1 MPNHA
6 RPLNHHRHRHHYQH
20 DHHPPLIKLYTGCTR
35 LNVTN
40 PPPPPPR
47 HSNPLWPLHVW
58 LRKTISS
65 DIIDVTDVI
74 VIKLLACEGPLCHR
88 AVWWIIV
95 KVIACWCFMEGLYVN
110 AQVSASRVGWPARL
124 THKRSGWRFLISRE
138 KKWRWGHFFDNTTLP
153 FLFTFKFSFPG
164 AYGCQKTSE
173 INSRQFWT

>member
-6 RPLNHHRHRHHYQH
+6 RPLNNHRHRHHYQH

-40 PPPPPPR
+40 PPPH

-74 VIKLLACEGPLCHR
+74 VIKLLACEGPLCLR

-110 AQVSASRVGWPARL
+110 AQVSASRVGWPARQVPHTL
-124 THKRSGWRFLISRE
+124 THKRSGWRFFISRE
-138 KKWRWGHFFDNTTLP
+138 KKVEVGSLFWWHN
-153 FLFTFKFSFPG
+153 FTFPI
-164 AYGCQKTSE
+164 Y
-173 INSRQFWT
+173 I

>member
-6 RPLNHHRHRHHYQH
+6 ESPSSSLSARPSSSTHKAIHWLHAVKCHK
-20 DHHPPLIKLYTGCTR
+20 PSF
-35 LNVTN
+35 
-40 PPPPPPR
+40 PPPR

-74 VIKLLACEGPLCHR
+74 VIKLLACEGPLCLR

-110 AQVSASRVGWPARL
+110 AQVIASRVGWPARQVPRTL
-124 THKRSGWRFLISRE
+124 THKPSGWRFLISRE
-138 KKWRWGHFFDNTTLP
+138 KKSGGGVT
-153 FLFTFKFSFPG
+153 FLITQLYLSYLHLSS
-164 AYGCQKTSE
+164 AYGKQTSE
-173 INSRQFWT
+173 INSPQFWK